1 MNDLKGKNII
11 VTGASGGIGNSIVEK
26 LNQAGANILASGTR
40 IEKLEELKGKYGN
53 IKLLKFDISQSDKVE
68 EFVENATKELGGN
81 LDCLVNNAGITKD
94 NLAIRMSL
102 EEWQKVISI
111 NLTSTFL
118 MSKSAIKKMLK
129 SKKGKIINITSVVG
143 HTGNIGQANYTAS
156 KAGVVAMSKSLALEY
171 GKKNINVNCI
181 SPGFITTDMTDKIN
195 DEYKE
200 ILKSRIPLDR
210 FGSPN
215 DIANAVIFL
224 SSELSDYITGETL
237 HVNGGMYFSWQSQQ
251 NIY

>member
-1 MNDLKGKNII
+1 MIDLKNTNII
-11 VTGASGGIGNSIVEK
+11 LTGATGGIGNSILEK
-26 LNQAGANILASGTR
+26 LITSGASVLATGTNEDKLKL
-40 IEKLEELKGKYGN
+40 IKEKYENVITE
-53 IKLLKFDISQSDKVE
+53 KFDISNHSE
-68 EFVENATKELGGN
+68 IESFVNKANDTLGGRIDV
-81 LDCLVNNAGITKD
+81 LINNAGITRD
-94 NLAIRMSL
+94 NLSIRMKE
-102 EEWQKVISI
+102 EEWQKVIDI

-118 MSKSAIKKMLK
+118 LSKNSIKKMLK

-237 HVNGGMYFSWQSQQ
+237 HVNGGMYFS
-251 NIY
+251 